1 MIMTEETNNSSPAEE
16 TSSTPVDKKRK
27 YAHLSAFLSARVEF
41 LYYTQSNL
49 TRVAGFN
56 TRQAI
61 NERMVAACNRV
72 TTHDW
77 WEAVLLM
84 PKGSL
89 EQIGVSEKKVNAAI
103 AKYNN
108 DAYYKGPVRASIVRA
123 VVKAMAAAVSPWD
136 VAIRQER
143 MNRKAAD
150 RTRLLNEARKR
161 RADIYGF

>member
-1 MIMTEETNNSSPAEE
+1 MTEETNNTTPTEEISS
-16 TSSTPVDKKRK
+16 SPVDKKRK
-27 YAHLSAFLSARVEF
+27 YAHLSPFLSARVEF
-41 LYYTQSNL
+41 IYDSQTNL
-49 TRVAGFN
+49 MRVAGFN

-61 NERMVAACNRV
+61 NERMVAACSRG

-84 PKGSL
+84 PQGSL
-89 EQIGVSEKKVNAAI
+89 AQIGASEKKVNAAI

-108 DAYYKGPVRASIVRA
+108 EDYYKGPIRASIVKA
-123 VVKAMAAAVSPWD
+123 VTKAIAAAVSPWD

-143 MNRKAAD
+143 MNRKAAE